1 MNINYEILMNI
12 NCVFPVFWGNFTL
25 LQVAWYIIVLPLI
38 KTATN
43 YVTLLLYVA
52 NKWKLLGF
60 VWHVITALLLLWL
73 WGRVSRLSKGTFT
86 QRRSQQKRH
95 IRATA
100 APLRASVFT
109 LSFFT
114 RGGKGILSLWW
125 IAVGITAVKTL
136 VSFIRCSLL
145 SARQL

>member
-1 MNINYEILMNI
+1 MNINYEIFMNI
-12 NCVFPVFWGNFTL
+12 NYVFPVFWRNF
-25 LQVAWYIIVLPLI
+25 YIITSSTIHYCVTPN
-38 KTATN
+38 KKATH
-43 YVTLLLYVA
+43 YVTLLLYLA

-73 WGRVSRLSKGTFT
+73 WGRVSRLSEGTFT

-109 LSFFT
+109 FSFFT

-136 VSFIRCSLL
+136 VSFICCSFL